1 MNNEI
6 LLRLMLV
13 RNKKI
18 IEACLDDR
26 LSFQEN
32 FRYLQQL
39 TGEDLANAI
48 IYDPIKKLFLD
59 ETIPIKEYRI
69 GYFMLLELFT

>member
-6 LLRLMLV
+6 LLRLMIV

-26 LSFQEN
+26 LSFKEN

-39 TGEDLANAI
+39 TGEDLSEAI
-48 IYDPIKKLFLD
+48 VYDPIKKLFLD
-59 ETIPIKEYRI
+59 ENIPIRDYRI